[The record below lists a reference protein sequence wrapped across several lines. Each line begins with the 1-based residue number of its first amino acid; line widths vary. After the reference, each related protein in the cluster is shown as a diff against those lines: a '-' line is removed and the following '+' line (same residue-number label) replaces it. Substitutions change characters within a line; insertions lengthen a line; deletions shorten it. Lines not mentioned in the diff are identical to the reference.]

1 MDQTIDQLS
10 YQNQDQHKDQTIY
23 QHKDLTGHRIYVLMH
38 GDEIDDVSVTDIFA
52 IFDSQEKAIRAL
64 QRETSFPIG
73 KYEHFYIEPWE
84 IK

>member
-10 YQNQDQHKDQTIY
+10 YQNQDQHKD
-23 QHKDLTGHRIYVLMH
+23 LTGNRIYVLMH